1 MHSSQKSIICVMT
14 HAVITAYLHSR
25 DKMGKGKRRVYSIFS
40 IEGFWKLHR
49 KLPFAQNL
57 YTSHYPLL
65 RD

>member
-1 MHSSQKSIICVMT
+1 
-14 HAVITAYLHSR
+14 
-25 DKMGKGKRRVYSIFS
+25 MGKGKRRVYSIFS